1 VGYYIRFLLEDDQP
15 LSLEEILTGL
25 RTVDPGF
32 ALSSDGDLSRD
43 GELLAELEVNLAGD
57 GLLEDEIE
65 EFREETLD
73 LLAPG

>member
-1 VGYYIRFLLEDDQP
+1 MGYYIRFLLEDDQP